1 MREGREGK
9 GGRAR
14 DEKWKEGGKERGG
27 GREHLHIDSW
37 YPEGQTTQEPES
49 SVSVTILRPSQS
61 PNACMYL
68 LVLPV
73 VHLRNW

>member
-27 GREHLHIDSW
+27 G
-37 YPEGQTTQEPES
+37 ES
-49 SVSVTILRPSQS
+49 IYT
-61 PNACMYL
+61 
-68 LVLPV
+68 
-73 VHLRNW
+73 